1 MRTLP
6 LMAALL
12 VTGLLTFAA
21 SPPAK
26 THVVAL
32 NGHNFTLPVGF
43 TIEVVAKAPLVL
55 RPITADFDEQGRLY
69 VADSSGSNAKVAEQ
83 LKERPHR
90 IVRLEDT
97 DGDGVFD
104 RQTVFADKMMFPEG
118 TLWHDGSLY
127 VAAPPSI
134 WKLTDRDGDGVAE
147 ERVEWFQGKTL
158 TGCANDLHG
167 PYLGLD
173 GRIYWA
179 KGAFAQQRY
188 KRAGKAD
195 LVTRAAH
202 LFRAKVDGTCIEPV
216 MTGGMDNPVDVAF
229 MPTGERI
236 FTTTFFQHPGGGRRD
251 GLVHAIY
258 GGVYGKDHSP
268 IYEHP
273 WTGPTLM
280 PVLAHF
286 GPAAPAGLTR
296 YESGVFGPE
305 YRDNLFAVQFNLRKV
320 SRHVLTPEGA
330 TYASRDEDFLVSDNS
345 DFHPTDVLEDADGS
359 LVVVDTGG
367 WYKLCCPSSQ
377 LVKADVLG
385 AIYRVRHVGAP
396 KIDGPRG
403 KKIEWAKMDAKQLT
417 ALLDDPRPAV
427 VHRALHLLG
436 KLGPDAVPELL
447 TCLRSADTTSRRNA
461 VWAATRIDHSG
472 ARAAVRVGLAD
483 KADSVRQ
490 AALHSVSLWRDRD
503 AMAEIMALLKSKSAH
518 VRRAAAEAL
527 GRMGDAEA
535 VPALLDALAE
545 PADRVLEHSLTY
557 ALIEIGDRDAVVKG
571 LASDSPRVRRAALIA
586 LDQMPAGKLDA
597 AAVARELT
605 VADPRLQEAAWW
617 IAGRHPDWGGTL
629 TRFFAARLADAGL
642 RAEQREELVAQLSRF
657 AKGRAVQELLASRL
671 RESTSPEE
679 QVLVL
684 RAMAGAAVK
693 PVPGEWVAGLTDAV
707 ATTDPAVRLA
717 ALRTARALP
726 LTPDRSGKFAE
737 RLQALANDERQPT
750 EVRLGALAGMP
761 GGVSPVKAETFA
773 LLRSKLDRDQPVPE
787 RALAVEVLLRAG
799 LTREQYL
806 SLADLPKGIGPMEL
820 DRLLDVFAKTTDEA
834 VGKRLLASL
843 ETSPMRSSLRVDG
856 LTARL
861 AKYGPAVQKSLAV
874 LCRKLDADLAA
885 QREQLDALLGS
896 LGKGDVRRGQAVF
909 NSQKAACISCH
920 AIGYVG
926 GKVGPDL
933 TRVGQIRS
941 ERDLLESIVF
951 PSASFVRSYEPVQ
964 ITTTA
969 GKSYNG
975 LVRQE
980 TPEAVVVAL
989 TATEEVRLPR
999 SEIEEMVPSKLSIMP
1014 AGMDK
1019 VLTKQELADLVA
1031 FLKGCR

>member
-1 MRTLP
+1 
-6 LMAALL
+6 MAALL

-26 THVVAL
+26 TQVVAL

-43 TIEVVAKAPLVL
+43 TIEVVANAPLVR

-188 KRAGKAD
+188 KRAGKTD
-195 LVTRAAH
+195 FVTRAAH
-202 LFRAKVDGTCIEPV
+202 LFRAKVEGTCIEPV

-268 IYEHP
+268 VYEHP

-330 TYASRDEDFLVSDNS
+330 TYTSRDEDFLVSDNS

-359 LVVVDTGG
+359 LLVVDTGG

-385 AIYRVRHVGAP
+385 AIYRVRRVGAP
-396 KIDGPRG
+396 KIDDPRG
-403 KKIEWAKMDAKQLT
+403 GKIEWAKMDGTRLT
-417 ALLDDPRPAV
+417 TLLADPRPAV
-427 VHRALHLLG
+427 VHRAIHLLG
-436 KLGPDAVPELL
+436 KLGAAAVPALL
-447 TCLRSADTTSRRNA
+447 TCLRTADFNVRGNA
-461 VWAATRIDHSG
+461 VWAATRIDHLD
-472 ARAAVRVGLAD
+472 ARAAVRLALID
-483 KADSVRQ
+483 KAEDVRQ
-490 AALHSVSLWRDRD
+490 AALHSISLWRDRE
-503 AMAEIMALLKSKSAH
+503 AMTEVKPLLKSKCAH

-527 GRMGDAEA
+527 GRLGDAKA
-535 VPALLDALAE
+535 VPALLAALTE

-557 ALIEIGDRDAVVKG
+557 ALIEIGDRDAVAKG

-586 LDQMPAGKLDA
+586 LDQMPASKLDA

-605 VADPRLQEAAWW
+605 ATDPRLQEAAWW

-629 TRFFAARLADAGL
+629 TRFFAARLADVAL

-657 AKGRAVQELLASRL
+657 AKGRAVQELLGRRL
-671 RESTSPEE
+671 RESSSPEE
-679 QVLVL
+679 RILVL

-707 ATTDPAVRLA
+707 ATKDMKLLQAGLRA
-717 ALRTARALP
+717 ARVLP
-726 LTPDRSGKFAE
+726 LTRGQSAKLVE
-737 RLQALANDERQPT
+737 RLEAIANDERQPT
-750 EVRLGALAGMP
+750 EVRLGALAAMP

-799 LTREQYL
+799 LTREQHL
-806 SLADLPKGIGPMEL
+806 ALADLPKGIGPMEL

-834 VGKRLLASL
+834 VGKKLLASL
-843 ETSPMRSSLRVDG
+843 EASPVRSSLRVDG
-856 LTARL
+856 LTTRL

-909 NSQKAACISCH
+909 NSQKATCISCH

-926 GKVGPDL
+926 GKIGPDL
-933 TRVGQIRS
+933 TRIGQIRS

-964 ITTTA
+964 VTTTA
-969 GKSYNG
+969 GKTYNG

-980 TPEAVVVAL
+980 TPEAVVLAL

-999 SEIEEMVPSKLSIMP
+999 SEIEEMVPSKLSVMP

-1019 VLTKQELADLVA
+1019 VLTKQELADLVS
-1031 FLKGCR
+1031 FLKACR